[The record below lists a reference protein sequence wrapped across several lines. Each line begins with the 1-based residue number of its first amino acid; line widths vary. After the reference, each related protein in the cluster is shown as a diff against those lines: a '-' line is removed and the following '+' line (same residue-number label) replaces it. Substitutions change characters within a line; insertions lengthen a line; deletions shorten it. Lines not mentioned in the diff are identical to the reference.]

1 MIFAIVMAGGRGTR
15 LKYPIEKPLFK
26 LHKKALI
33 NYVLDNL
40 FLSKL
45 VEKVFIAVSPN
56 TSETIKYLEK
66 LNGDFE
72 ILDTPGVDYVSDLSF
87 ILDFFEKDSSD
98 DTLLFI
104 NADLPFITSA
114 IIDYVLDYYSKI
126 DKDALSVL
134 VPVEIFNRLGLN
146 YEYEF
151 NGTIPA
157 GLNVLRSV
165 NIVQDE
171 EQLILPNL
179 ELAFNIN
186 TLEDA
191 DVAHNLLVN
200 NMFKYDEVK

>member
-1 MIFAIVMAGGRGTR
+1 MIYAIVMAGGRGTR

-40 FLSKL
+40 FSSKL

-56 TSETIKYLEK
+56 TLETTKYLK
-66 LNGDFE
+66 TLDGDFQ
-72 ILDTPGVDYVSDLSF
+72 ILDTPGLDYVSDLSF
-87 ILDFFEKDSSD
+87 ILDCFEKNSSD

-104 NADLPFITSA
+104 NADLPFITSK

-134 VPVEIFNRLGLN
+134 VPIEVFNDFGLK
-146 YEYEF
+146 YEYDY
-151 NGTIPA
+151 NGTTPA

-171 EQLILPNL
+171 EQLILPNI

-191 DVAHNLLVN
+191 DVAHNLLLN
-200 NMFKYDEVK
+200 NMFKYNEVK